1 MYHEVSEFCET
12 LTSKAFEGMC
22 DCEFINVSEQ
32 FEDKIE
38 PCHATVTEQDF
49 ATDPVYEYFRK

>member
-1 MYHEVSEFCET
+1 
-12 LTSKAFEGMC
+12 MC